1 MALDTVSTTPPTRP
15 GPNGAPDDTPEGRPA
30 PTGAGG
36 PAPRPGRRD
45 PRAPDRVAGEAFEER
60 PREFV
65 APHTGSLTWRI
76 IAISAVWI
84 VVLLFGGGLA
94 LDRTMTSLVER
105 NFDPQ
110 LNNYL
115 SALIAS
121 AEVGP
126 EGEIFQIRPLGNQ
139 EFLEPDSGLYFQIS
153 PKGKV
158 GQLGDKEFYP
168 SRSLWDKVLDFREAP
183 QPDDEPIFYDSEQ
196 FGSETLRIARRDAV
210 LPGSDAVWTFA
221 VASAREDIDEQ
232 IDRIRRILVISF
244 VILGLGLMVLVLL
257 QSYVGLRPLR
267 RIRTAIQNIRTAG
280 SNRVTAPLPLEVQP
294 LVQELNMLLEHSE
307 RQAEEARTHAGNLA
321 HALKTPLTVVNNAAT
336 AHAPD
341 LADTVIREARTMR
354 RHVDHHLARAR
365 AVGRRA
371 VGHAQTP
378 VRDSAEAVR
387 RAVERLYPDVR
398 FDIDGSHE
406 AKVAIERQ
414 DLDEILGNLIEN
426 AAKYGGGSVFV
437 TIDAEPEDRRCVI
450 WIEDDGMGIPE
461 EKRIEI
467 FDRGAR
473 LDTGKPG
480 TGLGLAIVRDV
491 GEIYGGAVEL
501 AESED
506 LGGLLVRLALPR
518 A

>member
-1 MALDTVSTTPPTRP
+1 MA
-15 GPNGAPDDTPEGRPA
+15 GAR
-30 PTGAGG
+30 
-36 PAPRPGRRD
+36 RSGRRD
-45 PRAPDRVAGEAFEER
+45 PRAPDRVAGEAPSER
-60 PREFV
+60 PRDFV
-65 APHTGSLTWRI
+65 APHTGSLSWRM
-76 IAISAVWI
+76 IAISAIWI
-84 VVLLFGGGLA
+84 VVLLLGGGLA
-94 LDRTMTSLVER
+94 LDRTLTSLVER
-105 NFDPQ
+105 NFDTQ
-110 LNNYL
+110 LNNNL
-115 SALIAS
+115 TALIAS
-121 AEVGP
+121 AEIQQT
-126 EGEIFQIRPLGNQ
+126 GEIWLIRPMGDQ
-139 EFLEPDSGLYFQIS
+139 RFLEPNSGLYWQIS
-153 PKGKV
+153 ATDSEEV
-158 GQLGDKEFYP
+158 LP
-168 SRSLWDKVLDFREAP
+168 SRSLWDQTLDLADSRENEVLN
-183 QPDDEPIFYDSEQ
+183 YDSQQ
-196 FGSETLRIARRDAV
+196 FRGEPLRIAQRDAI
-210 LPGSDAVWTFA
+210 LPGSDTRWTFA
-221 VASAREDIDEQ
+221 VASSRGEIDEQ
-232 IDRIRRILVISF
+232 IGRIQRILVISF

-267 RIRTAIQNIRTAG
+267 RIEAAIQHIRTSG
-280 SNRVTAPLPLEVQP
+280 SNRVTDPLPLEVQP

-341 LADTVIREARTMR
+341 LASTVIREARTMR

-378 VRDSAEAVR
+378 VWESAEAVR
-387 RAVERLYPDVR
+387 RAIERLYPDVR
-398 FDIDGSHE
+398 FDIDGSRDG
-406 AKVAIERQ
+406 KVAIERQ

-437 TIDAEPEDRRCVI
+437 TIDAEPEDRRCVL

-491 GEIYGGAVEL
+491 AEIYGGSVDL
-501 AESED
+501 SESED
-506 LGGLLVRLALPR
+506 LGGLLVRLSLPR